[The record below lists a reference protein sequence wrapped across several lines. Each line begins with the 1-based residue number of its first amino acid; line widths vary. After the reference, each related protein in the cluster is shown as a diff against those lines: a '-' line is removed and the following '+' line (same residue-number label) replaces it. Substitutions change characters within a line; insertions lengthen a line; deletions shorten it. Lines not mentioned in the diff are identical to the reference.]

1 MSARIGAPHHPMGA
15 PSKVFL
21 IEETKSPPTIVIPAF
36 AGAPSLQLAETCH
49 LKLFRKQRKV
59 VLRLKLDIRRSG

>member
-1 MSARIGAPHHPMGA
+1 MESCFNRMSSRIGAPHHPMGA

-36 AGAPSLQLAETCH
+36 AGMTEWNQ
-49 LKLFRKQRKV
+49 
-59 VLRLKLDIRRSG
+59 